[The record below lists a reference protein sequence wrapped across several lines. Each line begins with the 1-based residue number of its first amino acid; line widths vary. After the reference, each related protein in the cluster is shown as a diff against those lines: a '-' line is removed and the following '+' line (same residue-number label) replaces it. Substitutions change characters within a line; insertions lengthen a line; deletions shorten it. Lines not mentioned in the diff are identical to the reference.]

1 MVNVRATLKRTGLD
15 FTPCHRSSRNG
26 PAVNSRSFQPA
37 HGRGPGWRLGV
48 SGAKKVFF
56 RFSNPNRQRHEGAKV
71 RVRITAGTQRFA
83 GKRSQTC
90 KRLFG
95 KEMSREIGSKSKSET
110 KPNKAK
116 NEPKPRR
123 STKGTTCRPYRP
135 SFARRA
141 TMTLEVL
148 ATAIEVM
155 SDFGPCATD
164 AREPRQVRKEAT
176 VASLSVCCRSPEVWL
191 HKPSGTPGP
200 RA

>member
-1 MVNVRATLKRTGLD
+1 L
-15 FTPCHRSSRNG
+15 P
-26 PAVNSRSFQPA
+26 PAEPA
-37 HGRGPGWRLGV
+37 LRDQWCE
-48 SGAKKVFF
+48 KKFF
-56 RFSNPNRQRHEGAKV
+56 SRFSNPNRQRHEGTKV
-71 RVRITAGTQRFA
+71 RVLIAAGTQRFA

-90 KRLFG
+90 KRLFAR
-95 KEMSREIGSKSKSET
+95 ELSLEIGSKSKSKT
-110 KPNKAK
+110 KPNKAR

-191 HKPSGTPGP
+191 HKPPGTPGP